1 VIVEAHA
8 RNSQSSVTGLVVALW
23 SGGAVLA
30 VVFGVAAATSVTA
43 VAGLVAV
50 PAASALVV
58 AAFIA
63 TRWALIVLLFLLYS
77 YTGWVVGHLLGGP
90 EVSQALLL
98 LIIAALAWRH
108 LPRSEELSLP
118 GELAALL
125 VLGLTFAASAAFAS
139 DLDASL
145 RYIWDFIGY
154 AVTIVVLV
162 ALLDRPIWLRRAVW
176 TVVLAGGALAII
188 SLVQAGTGWYE
199 NDFAGFAVARPEGP
213 GVFRVG
219 GPLDPNVFGEVLVA
233 TAVLAL
239 YLALTTRERAGAT
252 LALAMFAACLAV
264 TGLTGSRG
272 ALIAAAAAF
281 CLILFLAPV
290 PRGLIAAAL
299 ALVLTVGL
307 VFLPTGLKARVG
319 VPTQTSSEQVQ
330 TVTKGSQNALRGR
343 KSENLAALRMF
354 RDHPIVGVGPG
365 NFSGHYLGYSQ
376 DIGLD
381 PRLAA
386 REAHSLYLGDLA
398 ENGIVGACAFGA
410 VLWLALRGAWR
421 GRRWLG
427 GRDAVLAEGIFV
439 ALVSFLVAGL
449 FLHAAYPRYLWIMVG
464 FGFVA
469 GQLARNEAR
478 DRGLG
483 MRPAGSGTGRSAA
496 LGEATAEPVAIE
508 RSAETPQSDSEE
520 PRRGYGLVLAAVIL
534 ITATA
539 CVGITLAIVG
549 RGDRN
554 ATVATS
560 SGPPA
565 VAVTPSEPAARRAQT
580 PPATPPAQPAGNP
593 AARTARCDPIIG
605 SGMANSGKE
614 YTLTSFDPGGN
625 PIDCARAQSILLSA
639 LNGGGTAIGEWSC
652 TTNPTG
658 ATIATCTSVG
668 GRKLQAGG

>member
-1 VIVEAHA
+1 
-8 RNSQSSVTGLVVALW
+8 
-23 SGGAVLA
+23 LA
-30 VVFGVAAATSVTA
+30 VVLGVATATSVHA
-43 VAGLVAV
+43 VAGLVGFL
-50 PAASALVV
+50 AASAVV
-58 AAFIA
+58 AAAFIA

-77 YTGWVVGHLLGGP
+77 YAGWVVGHLLGGP

-108 LPRSEELSLP
+108 LPRSEKLSLP

-145 RYIWDFIGY
+145 RNIWDFLGY
-154 AVTIVVLV
+154 AVTIVALV
-162 ALLDRPIWLRRAVW
+162 TLLDRPIWLRRAVW
-176 TVVLAGGALAII
+176 TVVLAGGALAIL
-188 SLVQAGTGWYE
+188 SLIQVGTGSYV

-219 GPLDPNVFGEVLVA
+219 GPLDPNVFGQVLVT
-233 TAVLAL
+233 TAVLAF
-239 YLALTTRERAGAT
+239 YLALTARERPGAT
-252 LALAMFAACLAV
+252 VALAMLAACLAV

-290 PRGLIAAAL
+290 PRRLLAAAL
-299 ALVLTVGL
+299 ALVLAIGL
-307 VFLPTGLKARVG
+307 VFLPAGLKARVG
-319 VPTQTSSEQVQ
+319 LPSQTSSEQVQ
-330 TVTKGSQNALRGR
+330 TVTKGSQNAIRGR

-354 RDHPIVGVGPG
+354 RDHPIVGVGTG
-365 NFSGHYLGYSQ
+365 NFPGHYLGYSQ

-381 PRLAA
+381 PRLSP
-386 REAHSLYLGDLA
+386 RESHSIYLEALA
-398 ENGIVGACAFGA
+398 ETGIVGGCALGA

-439 ALVSFLVAGL
+439 ALVSFLAAGL

-478 DRGLG
+478 DRELG
-483 MRPAGSGTGRSAA
+483 TRPAGGGAGRSAA
-496 LGEATAEPVAIE
+496 LIEAPAEPVAIE
-508 RSAETPQSDSEE
+508 RPAETPRSDTEE
-520 PRRGYGLVLAAVIL
+520 RLRGRALVLTGAILVAA
-534 ITATA
+534 AS
-539 CVGITLAIVG
+539 CVGIILLVIG
-549 RGDRN
+549 GSDRD

-560 SGPPA
+560 SAPPA
-565 VAVTPSEPAARRAQT
+565 VAMTPGEQATPSG
-580 PPATPPAQPAGNP
+580 QPAGNP
-593 AARTARCDPIIG
+593 LARTTRCDPIIG
-605 SGMANSGKE
+605 SGMANSGRE
-614 YTLTSFDPGGN
+614 YTLTSFDPSGN
-625 PIDCARAQSILLSA
+625 PIDCAKAQSILLSA
-639 LNGGGTAIGEWSC
+639 LNGGGPAIGEWSC
-652 TTNPTG
+652 TTNPAG
-658 ATIATCTSVG
+658 APIATCTSVD